1 MKKYL
6 SGLLAVIL
14 AISFSAFSVKTEP
27 VNTDPLFHWFV
38 GNDYTGNEVDVE
50 GEADLTNC
58 KGSGDVCE
66 YGYDDEED
74 FIDGDPEN
82 GLAPGAIPD
91 AEIKE
96 LP

>member
-14 AISFSAFSVKTEP
+14 AISTSAFSVKTDN
-27 VNTDPLFHWFV
+27 VNVDPLFHWFV
-38 GNDYTGNEVDVE
+38 GNEYTGNEDDVE
-50 GEADLTNC
+50 GEGELTDC
-58 KGSGDVCE
+58 EGSGDVCE
-66 YGYDDEED
+66 YGYDDAED
-74 FIDGDPEN
+74 FIGGVPEN

-91 AEIKE
+91 AEIRE